1 MDNLTNQQIIERVY
15 QNFAEGN
22 MQAVLFFFDKDV
34 VWVRPGEPAI
44 PFAGTFKGFEGLGK
58 MFALQ
63 SASIKLKIFLPK
75 KICTN
80 DDSVVVLG
88 NDTVD
93 VISTGKS
100 YSSDWVQAFTL
111 KDRKI
116 IHVQVYIDTKTI
128 ADAFSP

>member
-1 MDNLTNQQIIERVY
+1 MDNLTNQQIIEQVY
-15 QNFAEGN
+15 WNFAEGN
-22 MQAVLFFFDKDV
+22 MQKVLSFFDPGIT
-34 VWVRPGEPAI
+34 WVRPGGPAI
-44 PFAGTFKGFEGLGK
+44 PFAGTFRGYEGLGK

-63 SASIKLKIFLPK
+63 TAAIKLKTFLHQ

-80 DDSVVVLG
+80 DDTVVVLG
-88 NDTVD
+88 NDTVN
-93 VISTGKS
+93 VISTGKT

-116 IHVQVYIDTKTI
+116 IHVQVYMDTKTI